1 MQNRR
6 SRIATGCFHGLAGV
20 SVLALL
26 SGCGWFD
33 SSSPADM
40 AKVRPG
46 AEQNVPVSAS
56 LPPPAANQQYDPP
69 IAPVD
74 DMRDT
79 PKIGSIVPES
89 GGQKAQIE
97 KQDKEEAARDA
108 EEREAREGREG
119 GQGSGDRRGGQA
131 GQHDR
136 RQSRRAADPAGRAAA
151 GAGDDC
157 ACAAAL
163 DRRCARRSDGSRA
176 AGRRQARRILTNAF
190 VPSERTRNNQW
201 TTRNSIASSVCRPTC
216 SPR

>member
-6 SRIATGCFHGLAGV
+6 SRIAAGCFHGLVGV

-79 PKIGSIVPES
+79 PKIGSIVAES

-108 EEREAREGREG
+108 EEREAREKAEKAAKEAEMDTAGK
-119 GQGSGDRRGGQA
+119 QANTTGDKA
-131 GQHDR
+131 GEPPTQPVAPPPAPVT
-136 RQSRRAADPAGRAAA
+136 STPVPPPSTGAAPAAPTAPTPPAGAKPA
-151 GAGDDC
+151 G
-157 ACAAAL
+157 
-163 DRRCARRSDGSRA
+163 S
-176 AGRRQARRILTNAF
+176 
-190 VPSERTRNNQW
+190 
-201 TTRNSIASSVCRPTC
+201 
-216 SPR
+216 